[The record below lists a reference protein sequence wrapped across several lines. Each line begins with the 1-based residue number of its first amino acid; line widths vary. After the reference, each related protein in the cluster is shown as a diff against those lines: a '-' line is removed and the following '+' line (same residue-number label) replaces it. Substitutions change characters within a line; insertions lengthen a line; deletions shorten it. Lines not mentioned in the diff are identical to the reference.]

1 MSTIFM
7 FRHGS
12 LATNKN
18 ITTRGITHNI
28 QRNNVLNDNEFTAF
42 RTDADMLGYGI
53 EKYTQSKWLQWF
65 KAPAATFRLLR
76 KCTFSYYIYLCCAA
90 LCHTLLKLRCFFAF
104 CRRKSR
110 VQMNF
115 DFYKVQFWSKAQKIQ
130 KQIVWSGKSVV
141 VHVLSPW
148 FMLIFFIDGFYIWF
162 STIVCGLYSD
172 LKWK

>member
-1 MSTIFM
+1 
-7 FRHGS
+7 
-12 LATNKN
+12 
-18 ITTRGITHNI
+18 
-28 QRNNVLNDNEFTAF
+28 
-42 RTDADMLGYGI
+42 MLGCGI

-148 FMLIFFIDGFYIWF
+148 FMLIFLLMGFLF
-162 STIVCGLYSD
+162 GSVRLCAVCAVILNKWKQTEIGCT
-172 LKWK
+172 LKWLRIIMEPIKTIEIT

>member
-28 QRNNVLNDNEFTAF
+28 QRNNVLNDNEFTTF
-42 RTDADMLGYGI
+42 WTDADMLGYGI

-76 KCTFSYYIYLCCAA
+76 KCTFSYYIYLFCAVLCYA
-90 LCHTLLKLRCFFAF
+90 VLCHTLLKLRCFFSHFVDAN
-104 CRRKSR
+104 R
-110 VQMNF
+110 VYKWTSISIKCNF
-115 DFYKVQFWSKAQKIQ
+115 DQRHKKYRN
-130 KQIVWSGKSVV
+130 KSFEVV
-141 VHVLSPW
+141 NRLSCT
-148 FMLIFFIDGFYIWF
+148 F
-162 STIVCGLYSD
+162 
-172 LKWK
+172 